1 LDAICVDDEDRQRGG
16 IYGLLASLLTAPPDQ
31 RQLLALR
38 ALSGDASPLGRAVA
52 DLAAVAAE
60 VTPEQASAE
69 FDDLFIGLGR
79 GQVVPYASSYLTG
92 FLNEKPLALLRADLA
107 RLGIARAEG
116 IGEPEDHAGILC
128 EVMQGLIDGS
138 FGSPAALT
146 RQRDFLGAH
155 LASWWEHFFT
165 DLEAA
170 PAAHL
175 YRPLGRIGRLFAG
188 IEAEAFAM
196 LD

>member
-1 LDAICVDDEDRQRGG
+1 MGAICVDDEDRQRGG
-16 IYGLLASLLTAPPDQ
+16 FYGLLATLLLAPPDEQ
-31 RQLLALR
+31 QLHALR
-38 ALSGDASPLGRAVA
+38 ALTGDASPLGRAIT
-52 DLAAVAAE
+52 DLAAAAAE
-60 VTPEQASAE
+60 VTPEQATAE

-79 GQVVPYASSYLTG
+79 GQVVPYASLYLTG

-107 RLGIARAEG
+107 RLGIARVDG

-128 EVMQGLIDGS
+128 EVMQGLIDGA
-138 FGSPAALT
+138 FGSPVALA
-146 RQRDFLGAH
+146 RQRDFYHAH
-155 LASWWEHFFT
+155 LASWWERFFT
-165 DLEAA
+165 DLETA

-175 YRPLGRIGRLFAG
+175 YRPLGRMGRLFAA